1 MFIPTYDTPK
11 VRKPGFS
18 NLEKHDIQ
26 SITNTSPFFAVTRAL
41 NLYTT
46 IPCHKTCTQYPS
58 ENIAAPAAP
67 AAAAPAAAAHIK
79 TRYSNLDCFCC

>member
-1 MFIPTYDTPK
+1 MPTYDTPK

-18 NLEKHDIQ
+18 NPEKHDIQ

-41 NLYTT
+41 SLYTT
-46 IPCHKTCTQYPS
+46 KYPS
-58 ENIAAPAAP
+58 ENHITPAAP
-67 AAAAPAAAAHIK
+67 AAPAAAAHIK

>member
-18 NLEKHDIQ
+18 NLEEHDIQ

-46 IPCHKTCTQYPS
+46 IPCHKTCIQYPS
-58 ENIAAPAAP
+58 ENHITPAAP
-67 AAAAPAAAAHIK
+67 AAAAAAAHIK